1 MHVPR
6 RYHSQAPAVV
16 SQSEGDVQAPA
27 VCRLAQRVVSRFLA
41 TVPHVGKREQW
52 VREKNLFGLAV
63 GNAVL
68 QVLAAVARV
77 PFEAFDAIQ
86 VKHACILL

>member
-6 RYHSQAPAVV
+6 RDHSQAPAVV
-16 SQSEGDVQAPA
+16 SQREVDVQTPT
-27 VCRLAQRVVSRFLA
+27 VCRLAQRVVSGFPA
-41 TVPHVGKREQW
+41 AVPYVCKKEQW
-52 VREKNLFGLAV
+52 AREENLLGLAI

-77 PFEAFDAIQ
+77 PLEACDAIQ
-86 VKHACILL
+86 VKHRCILL